1 MREVL
6 PVTIACGEAGYPAA
20 LLDLASPPATVS
32 LAGTLEVS
40 PSSVRVAIVGTR
52 EPTPQAADFA
62 GTLAEAVVRRGG
74 VVISGG
80 AAGIDTA
87 AHEGALA
94 AGGRTWVV
102 APTGVGEVYP
112 KGHEAL
118 EGRVIAGG
126 GAMVWPFPPGT
137 PPYRGN
143 FLRRNGVLVALSQ
156 VLVIVQAGI
165 PSGALNAAK
174 WAEQLG
180 RERWVVCPAPWE
192 SSSDFAGCL
201 VERARGA
208 RALTSVDFF
217 LQAIGVPTLPGRP
230 VPPKRRKPAETC
242 LLAALAAGPR
252 QVDELV
258 AESGLGWSQAM
269 TALLTLRVEN
279 VLVEGPE
286 GWYRLAAQP

>member
-1 MREVL
+1 ML
-6 PVTIACGEAGYPAA
+6 PVTLARGEAGYPAA
-20 LLDLASPPATVS
+20 LLDLASPPATVT
-32 LAGTLEVS
+32 LAGTLDVS
-40 PSSVRVAIVGTR
+40 PSAVRVAIVGTR
-52 EPTPQAADFA
+52 EPTPQAAE
-62 GTLAEAVVRRGG
+62 LASALAAAVVRRGG

-87 AHEGALA
+87 AHEGALG
-94 AGGRTWVV
+94 AGGPTWVV

-112 KGHEAL
+112 KGHASL
-118 EGRVIAGG
+118 EGRVVAGG

-143 FLRRNGVLVALSQ
+143 FLRRNAVLVALSQ

-165 PSGALNAAK
+165 PSGALNAAM
-174 WAEQLG
+174 WAERLG
-180 RERWVVCPAPWE
+180 RERWVVCPSPWE
-192 SSSDFAGCL
+192 SSPEFAGCL

-208 RALTSVDFF
+208 RALTSVDYF
-217 LQAIGVPTLPGRP
+217 LKAIGVPTLPGRP
-230 VPPKRRKPAETC
+230 APPTRRKPAETC
-242 LLAALAAGPR
+242 LLAALAEGPR
-252 QVDELV
+252 QVEQLV
-258 AESGLGWSQAM
+258 ARSGLGWSEAM